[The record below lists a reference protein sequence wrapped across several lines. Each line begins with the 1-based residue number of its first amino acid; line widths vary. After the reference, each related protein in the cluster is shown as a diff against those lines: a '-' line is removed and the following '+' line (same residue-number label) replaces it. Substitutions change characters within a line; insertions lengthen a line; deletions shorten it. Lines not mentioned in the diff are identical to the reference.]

1 MTEKEKLL
9 GNLFREALYS
19 GNSTPEIME
28 LFSDKISRSFSATD
42 FLLLQM
48 ASQLKESAQ
57 IRKVA
62 HEYMKM
68 ISTMSSTSFSL
79 IANKHPSLHFCTSQ
93 RFKSFIRELYKRYE
107 RVQDGLSP
115 EIKDLPAVRIILL
128 EPETQ
133 ETLKMEYMIA
143 LEILENFS
151 SLNSDPKF
159 PLYVNLS
166 IPDKLVTKSS
176 FDSAKHQ
183 DVLIPDKNVLIPEL
197 SKLGKDYLY
206 YPKSKGYQSFH
217 ISFELVRKSDP
228 TFRIFAEVQIR
239 TISQHRYAEF
249 GPASHNEYENRR
261 TEKLLDIFK
270 FEKEKVHIS
279 GYFPNED
286 PNLEMDFSGFSKPTF
301 VTERSKTF

>member
-9 GNLFREALYS
+9 GDLFRDALYS
-19 GNSTPEIME
+19 GNSVPEIME
-28 LFSDKISRSFSATD
+28 LFSDKISRSFSASD

-68 ISTMSSTSFSL
+68 MSTMSSECFYL
-79 IANKHPSLHFCTSQ
+79 INLKHPSLHFCTSQ

-128 EPETQ
+128 ESETQ
-133 ETLKMEYMIA
+133 ETIKMEYIIA
-143 LEILENFS
+143 REILENFS
-151 SLNSDPKF
+151 SLNSNPNF

-166 IPDKLVTKSS
+166 VPDKSVTESS
-176 FDSAKHQ
+176 FNPGEH
-183 DVLIPDKNVLIPEL
+183 KNVLIPKKNILIPEL
-197 SKLGKDYLY
+197 DKLGKDYLH
-206 YPKSKGYQSFH
+206 YPKEKGYQSFH

-228 TFRIFAEVQIR
+228 SFRIFAEVQIR
-239 TISQHRYAEF
+239 TIAQHMYAEF
-249 GPASHNEYENRR
+249 GPASHNDYENIR
-261 TEKLLDIFK
+261 TERLLEIFD
-270 FEKEKVHIS
+270 FEKEKVHIC

-286 PNLEMDFSGFSKPTF
+286 PNLEMDFSGFSKPMF

>member
-1 MTEKEKLL
+1 MTEKENLL

-19 GNSTPEIME
+19 GNSVPEIME
-28 LFSDKISRSFSATD
+28 LFSDNISRNFTATD

-68 ISTMSSTSFSL
+68 MSTMSSQCFSL
-79 IANKHPSLHFCTSQ
+79 INTKHPSLHFCTSQ

-128 EPETQ
+128 EAETQ
-133 ETLKMEYMIA
+133 ETIKMEYIIA
-143 LEILENFS
+143 REILENFS
-151 SLNSDPKF
+151 SLNSNSNF

-166 IPDKLVTKSS
+166 VPDKSVTESS
-176 FDSAKHQ
+176 FNPDEHK
-183 DVLIPDKNVLIPEL
+183 DVLIPEETILIPEL
-197 SKLGKDYLY
+197 GKLGKDYLH
-206 YPKSKGYQSFH
+206 YPKEKGYQSFH
-217 ISFELVRKSDP
+217 ISFELVKKSDP

-239 TISQHRYAEF
+239 TISQHMYAEF
-249 GPASHNEYENRR
+249 GPASHNDYENLR
-261 TEKLLDIFK
+261 TERLLEIFD
-270 FEKEKVHIS
+270 FEKENVHIC
-279 GYFPNED
+279 GYFPNKD